1 MSIIPF
7 LQKDSSF
14 DPEAVAILGAAF
26 DAAWDALQ
34 KSGSPLA
41 SDAQAM
47 TTRERLAKRIIEMGQ
62 KGMRNHQ
69 RLVEDALAHLTGKS
83 ERQSNL
89 RGRTPRTNE
98 NAGRILGE
106 GHHFRT
112 VGRPGERRRVEGK
125 P

>member
-7 LQKDSSF
+7 LRDSSF

-41 SDAQAM
+41 GDAKAV

-69 RLVEDALAHLTGKS
+69 RLVEDARAHLTGKDQR
-83 ERQSNL
+83 ESNP
-89 RGRTPRTNE
+89 T
-98 NAGRILGE
+98 
-106 GHHFRT
+106 
-112 VGRPGERRRVEGK
+112 
-125 P
+125 

>member
-1 MSIIPF
+1 VSIIPC

-41 SDAQAM
+41 SDAHAM

-69 RLVEDALAHLTGKS
+69 RLVEDALAH
-83 ERQSNL
+83 
-89 RGRTPRTNE
+89 
-98 NAGRILGE
+98 
-106 GHHFRT
+106 
-112 VGRPGERRRVEGK
+112 RPGN
-125 P
+125 PT

>member
-14 DPEAVAILGAAF
+14 DPEAVAVLGAAF

-47 TTRERLAKRIIEMGQ
+47 TTRERLAKRIIENGPERYAQ
-62 KGMRNHQ
+62 SSAAGGRCA
-69 RLVEDALAHLTGKS
+69 RALTGKI
-83 ERQSNL
+83 Q
-89 RGRTPRTNE
+89 P
-98 NAGRILGE
+98 E
-106 GHHFRT
+106 GSYAT
-112 VGRPGERRRVEGK
+112 YK
-125 P
+125 

>member
-1 MSIIPF
+1 MSCG
-7 LQKDSSF
+7 SSLKGRRQIGL
-14 DPEAVAILGAAF
+14 AVAFVFPQRGRQEGDGLCRLFRSFGTAPLIQRRSQFLGAAF

-69 RLVEDALAHLTGKS
+69 RLVEDALA
-83 ERQSNL
+83 R
-89 RGRTPRTNE
+89 
-98 NAGRILGE
+98 
-106 GHHFRT
+106 
-112 VGRPGERRRVEGK
+112 
-125 P
+125 

>member
-7 LQKDSSF
+7 LRDSSF

-41 SDAQAM
+41 SDV

-69 RLVEDALAHLTGKS
+69 RLVEDARAHLTGKDQR
-83 ERQSNL
+83 ESNP
-89 RGRTPRTNE
+89 T
-98 NAGRILGE
+98 
-106 GHHFRT
+106 
-112 VGRPGERRRVEGK
+112 
-125 P
+125 

>member
-7 LQKDSSF
+7 LRGAAF
-14 DPEAVAILGAAF
+14 DPKAVAILGAAF

-41 SDAQAM
+41 SDARAM

-69 RLVEDALAHLTGKS
+69 RLVEDAIAHLTDKG
-83 ERQSNL
+83 
-89 RGRTPRTNE
+89 
-98 NAGRILGE
+98 
-106 GHHFRT
+106 
-112 VGRPGERRRVEGK
+112 
-125 P
+125 